1 MRNVKIVKL
10 SPEKDNIMYTVKKVA
25 KDVEEVFADIL
36 AEPKEK
42 KTDTPKTVVYCRSIK
57 DCGEL
62 FSIFDEHLKEDGGKL
77 FAMYH
82 SKTPQ
87 NIQHFV
93 LTQIMEEDSEIRI
106 VFATS
111 ALGMGVNIPD
121 IRRVIH
127 HGVPGDM
134 EQSVQEI
141 GRGGHNGSQATA
153 VLMYASYH
161 LSHCGTT
168 MRNYVKGEEGKCRRE
183 LICSYFME
191 KAEQMPP
198 KHNCCDLCDNECD
211 CEECEEP
218 QKEDFAEKPRN
229 LCQRTVD
236 DSEKTLI

>member
-10 SPEKDNIMYTVKKVA
+10 SPEKNNIKYTVKKVA
-25 KDVEEVFADIL
+25 KEVEEVFADIS
-36 AEPKEK
+36 AELKQK

-87 NIQHFV
+87 NIQHSV

-121 IRRVIH
+121 IHRVIH
-127 HGVPGDM
+127 YGVPEISNNMFKKLAEGARW
-134 EQSVQEI
+134 QS
-141 GRGGHNGSQATA
+141 S
-153 VLMYASYH
+153 
-161 LSHCGTT
+161 
-168 MRNYVKGEEGKCRRE
+168 
-183 LICSYFME
+183 
-191 KAEQMPP
+191 
-198 KHNCCDLCDNECD
+198 
-211 CEECEEP
+211 
-218 QKEDFAEKPRN
+218 
-229 LCQRTVD
+229 
-236 DSEKTLI
+236 DSSADVCVISLVPL